1 MQPWPFCTQPANSG
15 APGTGDTKLIVSVR
29 SNQAQAQAAQ
39 VLLCKPT
46 PVVPS
51 KVGTPAVLAACFNR
65 SQSGTKRPSWPTLHL
80 ATQPTP
86 RPFHLR
92 VPETWH
98 PNQGCCL
105 PCNVVIFF
113 PEAIYS
119 TVSDEVLAS
128 IFHAGVS
135 LLHKTPVFGTQ
146 LILACAWGPTVS
158 GSSADIDPL
167 SLFSALD
174 PCLRQQSSGTAVKP

>member
-29 SNQAQAQAAQ
+29 SNQAQAQAVQ
-39 VLLCKPT
+39 VLLCEPA

-86 RPFHLR
+86 
-92 VPETWH
+92 ETWH

-105 PCNVVIFF
+105 PCNVVIVF

-119 TVSDEVLAS
+119 TISD
-128 IFHAGVS
+128 GY
-135 LLHKTPVFGTQ
+135 LLHLPCRCQPPPQDPSIWDT
-146 LILACAWGPTVS
+146 
-158 GSSADIDPL
+158 ADL
-167 SLFSALD
+167 SL
-174 PCLRQQSSGTAVKP
+174 CLRTHGIRELRWHWSSILV